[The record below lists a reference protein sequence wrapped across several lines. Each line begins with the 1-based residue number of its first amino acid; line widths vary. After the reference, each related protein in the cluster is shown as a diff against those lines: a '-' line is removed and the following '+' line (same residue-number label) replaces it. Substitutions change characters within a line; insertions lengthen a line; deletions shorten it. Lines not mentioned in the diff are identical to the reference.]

1 MPGYESTQTVVG
13 FLRRLA
19 AGFTGFNPV
28 AGAPQILMGQAS
40 YRDTRIDIRVV
51 TRNSNQHDVLTLSIP
66 MFALPESRVDSLLR
80 RLLFWNNGATDTLRF
95 VLDEPSGKI
104 NLLCLRPVAGLAFE
118 EFQYTL
124 NRLTEI
130 ARDASLRL
138 SQDFGL
144 NIESLS

>member
-19 AGFTGFNPV
+19 AGFTGFNPID
-28 AGAPQILMGQAS
+28 GAPQILMGQAN
-40 YRDTRIDIRVV
+40 YRNTRIDIRVI
-51 TRNSNQHDVLTLSIP
+51 TRGADQQDVLTLSIP
-66 MFALPESRVDSLLR
+66 MFALPETRVDSLFR

-95 VLDEPSGKI
+95 VLDETSGKI
-104 NLLCLRPVAGLAFE
+104 NLLCLRPVLGLAFE

-124 NRLTEI
+124 SRMAEI
-130 ARDASLRL
+130 AKDASIRL

-144 NIESLS
+144 KTESLS